1 MKIYF
6 EKNITSISG
15 KDLAE
20 NVIYSSLREG
30 NICYARKYVYPTL
43 TPNNERFGEN
53 GTNLRN
59 LWSQAT
65 TAYKN
70 DLRTYAT
77 RENQGQYWET
87 KKANYSWFCKIIYAY
102 AKSEGTDVSLIQIT
116 DLRTSAIKDVKGA
129 IDNGFLKQVPDY
141 AELDSTI

>member
-6 EKNITSISG
+6 EKNITAISG

-43 TPNNERFGEN
+43 TPNNEKFGEN
-53 GTNLRN
+53 GTNIRS
-59 LWSQAT
+59 LWAQAT

-70 DLRTYAT
+70 DLRTYAA

-102 AKSEGTDVSLIQIT
+102 AASEDIDVSMLLIT
-116 DLRTSAIKDVKGA
+116 DLRTSAIKDVKCT
-129 IDNGFLKQVPDY
+129 INNGFLKPVPEY